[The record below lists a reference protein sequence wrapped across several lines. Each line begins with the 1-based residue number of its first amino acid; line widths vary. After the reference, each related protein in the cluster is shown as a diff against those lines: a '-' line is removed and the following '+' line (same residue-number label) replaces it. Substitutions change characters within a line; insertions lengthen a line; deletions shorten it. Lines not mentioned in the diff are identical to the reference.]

1 MWNILSETDD
11 HPMLFPFVQTYQIHW
26 LSKLCKKYKSR
37 SCCFNLGKFFTSET
51 LTARSIKNVCKFERF
66 PVLEKWKMFQNVLN
80 TLMNIYNQ
88 TNNCI
93 NQLILNMYLANCK
106 SGKKITTEY
115 FQSQLKQIAISRI
128 YWSLTSLQ

>member
-80 TLMNIYNQ
+80 TLMNIYIQ

-93 NQLILNMYLANCK
+93 NQVILNIKHVLSKLQIWEENHYWVLSISTEANNNL
-106 SGKKITTEY
+106 KKILI
-115 FQSQLKQIAISRI
+115 FN
-128 YWSLTSLQ
+128 